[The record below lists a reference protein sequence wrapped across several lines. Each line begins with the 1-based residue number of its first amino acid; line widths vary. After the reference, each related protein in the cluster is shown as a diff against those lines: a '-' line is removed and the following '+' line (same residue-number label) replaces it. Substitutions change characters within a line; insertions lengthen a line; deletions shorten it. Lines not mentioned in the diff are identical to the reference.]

1 MGRTINGKTT
11 TLALIGDPVGHS
23 LSPQMH
29 NYACELLGLNYVY
42 VAYTVK
48 EDGVPAAFDAM
59 RALGIR
65 GSPLL
70 RMSTSARKPPRSS
83 AHATPSS
90 TMAACSQDTL
100 QTAKAMSTCS
110 ATKAQKSRAKK

>member
-48 EDGVPAAFDAM
+48 EDG
-59 RALGIR
+59 
-65 GSPLL
+65 
-70 RMSTSARKPPRSS
+70 
-83 AHATPSS
+83 
-90 TMAACSQDTL
+90 
-100 QTAKAMSTCS
+100 
-110 ATKAQKSRAKK
+110 

>member
-65 GSPLL
+65 GFNVTMPCKIAAFENVDRHSEAAAL
-70 RMSTSARKPPRSS
+70 ST
-83 AHATPSS
+83 T
-90 TMAACSQDTL
+90 AAYSQDTSL
-100 QTAKAMSTCS
+100 TAKAMSTCS
-110 ATKAQKSRAKK
+110 ATKA